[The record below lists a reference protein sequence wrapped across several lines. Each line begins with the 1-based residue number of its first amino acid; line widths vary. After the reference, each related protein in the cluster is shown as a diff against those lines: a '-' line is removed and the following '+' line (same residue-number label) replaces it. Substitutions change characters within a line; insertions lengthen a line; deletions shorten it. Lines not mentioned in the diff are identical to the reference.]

1 MKRPAI
7 ILDRDGVINQ
17 DSEEFIKNVA
27 EFHLYPRSLI
37 AIKKLH
43 QAGWPIFII
52 TNQSGIARGL
62 YDETV
67 LADIHRVM
75 FKAVIKEGGDIQAI
89 YYCPHHPRDHCECR
103 KPKSGLFEQLALEHN
118 IDLMESYY
126 VGDKASDVEAGLN
139 AGCTPVLVRSGQGLE
154 NFDTKVVCDNE
165 VMIFN
170 DLLDFV
176 DTHL

>member
-1 MKRPAI
+1 MKKPAI

-17 DSEEFIKNVA
+17 DSTQYIKNVA
-27 EFHLYPRSLI
+27 EFHIYERSLL
-37 AIKKLH
+37 AISRLH
-43 QAGWPIFII
+43 KAGWPIFVI

-62 YDETV
+62 YDEDT

-75 FKAVIKEGGDIQAI
+75 FINVIEHGGDIQAI
-89 YYCPHHPRDHCECR
+89 YYCPHHPSENCECR
-103 KPKSGLFEQLALEHN
+103 KPKIGLFEQLALEHN
-118 IDLMESYY
+118 IDLIESYY
-126 VGDKASDVEAGLN
+126 IGDKATDVQAGLN

-165 VMIFN
+165 VMIFD

-176 DTHL
+176 ESYL

>member
-1 MKRPAI
+1 MKKPAI

-17 DSEEFIKNVA
+17 VSAQFIKNVA
-27 EFHLYPRSLI
+27 EFQLYERSLI
-37 AIKKLH
+37 AISKLH

-52 TNQSGIARGL
+52 TNQAGL
-62 YDETV
+62 AYGLFDEEI
-67 LADIHRVM
+67 LADIHRSM
-75 FKAVIKEGGDIQAI
+75 FKAVINAGGDIQAI
-89 YYCPHHPRDHCECR
+89 YYCPHHPESRCACR
-103 KPKSGLFEQLALEHN
+103 KPRTGLFEQLALEHD

-126 VGDKASDVEAGLN
+126 IGDKATDVEAGLN

-165 VMIFN
+165 VMIFD

-176 DTHL
+176 ENYI